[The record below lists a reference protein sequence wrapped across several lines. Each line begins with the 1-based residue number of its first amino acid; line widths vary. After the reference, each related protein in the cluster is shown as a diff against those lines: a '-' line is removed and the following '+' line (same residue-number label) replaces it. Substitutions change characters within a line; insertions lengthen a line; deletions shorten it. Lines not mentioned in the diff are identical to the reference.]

1 MRLSSELI
9 KEIELV
15 KEKIEICTDEN
26 QLEDLKEYL
35 VRLQMKYINLG
46 VDSRRNHRR
55 DPSIL
60 VDKVDRKVNK
70 HLRGLRRD

>member
-1 MRLSSELI
+1 MKLSSELV

-15 KEKIEICTDEN
+15 KEKISVCTDED
-26 QLEDLKEYL
+26 QLEYLKEYL

-55 DPSIL
+55 DPFIL
-60 VDKVDRKVNK
+60 VDKTDRKANK
-70 HLRGLRRD
+70 HLRGVRRD